1 MLEANEM
8 ASLHNHTDKGSLLDS
23 TLTIDQLVKQAK
35 DLNYKAVGISE
46 HGTMH
51 TYVDFYKACKEH
63 DIKGIIG
70 VKCTKQITYTIKK
83 LTLKVSSSFD
93 RKE

>member
-1 MLEANEM
+1 MLEANQM

-70 VKCTKQITYTIKK
+70 V
-83 LTLKVSSSFD
+83 
-93 RKE
+93 